1 MPAIQFTAYPNNI
14 KPATIIPT
22 VLNTQTSM
30 ASILQYNTLNPILAT
45 YALIAIANAVP
56 LNSATVTAVWSGS
69 IPATARGQNVTL
81 SLFFNLYNAST
92 QFTVN
97 QTFNYGIYIDSVP
110 ISMDTANPTV
120 TYTQTTLS
128 NYAGSSGGVLLGTN
142 GILGYKPIIITVA
155 IPSTA
160 VALQVGISN
169 SSVALTT
176 VTQIG
181 VTANFLY
188 YTKNF

>member
-1 MPAIQFTAYPNNI
+1 MPTIQFTSYPNNT
-14 KPATIIPT
+14 KPTTIIPT
-22 VLNTQTSM
+22 AVNTQTAM
-30 ASILQYNTLNPILAT
+30 ASILQYNTLNPIVAT
-45 YALIAIANAVP
+45 YALTAIANAVP
-56 LNSATVTAVWSGS
+56 LNSGTVTTVWSGS
-69 IPATARGQNVTL
+69 IPVTARGQNATV

-97 QTFNYGIYIDSVP
+97 QTFNYGIYIDGVA
-110 ISMDTANPTV
+110 ISTDSANPTV

-142 GILGYKPIIITVA
+142 GILGYRPIMITVS

-176 VTQIG
+176 ATQIG